1 MTTPV
6 FYRGWSLAVPA
17 SDVPCQAY
25 ARRIPGTCD
34 WLGVSL
40 RDLVEYLII
49 FQSAD
54 AMVGAAVG
62 MRVSPQS
69 IRASPLGWLP

>member
-1 MTTPV
+1 MITPV
-6 FYRGWSLAVPA
+6 FYRGWSLAVSA
-17 SDVPCQAY
+17 SDVPQAY
-25 ARRIPGTCD
+25 ARRLPGTRD

-40 RDLVEYLII
+40 QELVENLII
-49 FQSAD
+49 SQSAD

-69 IRASPLGWLP
+69 IVSSPLEWLS